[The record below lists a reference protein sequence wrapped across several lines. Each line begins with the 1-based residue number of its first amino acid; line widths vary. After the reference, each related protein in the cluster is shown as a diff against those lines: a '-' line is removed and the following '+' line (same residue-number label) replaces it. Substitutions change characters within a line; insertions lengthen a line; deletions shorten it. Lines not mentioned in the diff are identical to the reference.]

1 MTYFEPCELF
11 WTWGSYFV
19 LFSDLWRSQPVDWVR
34 NKSKN
39 WSVWERRGKSS
50 RQWEW
55 WILFYKSR
63 VNYGLLAER
72 PVCAFCPWKDYLGCQ
87 GQPLRLFTDS
97 PESAEF
103 IQRILLLNQCSFVP
117 QGYLARSGDILI
129 VTVGSVCGILA
140 SRMPEARDSLNLLQS
155 TGQILTAKEDPASN
169 INHQNPTVE
178 YVGSPCLVL
187 SHCPNASALG
197 QLCTISLIRIS
208 HCILCLY

>member
-1 MTYFEPCELF
+1 MCILPLKRLPGVSRATVEVVYRFPRKRRV
-11 WTWGSYFV
+11 YPKNIA
-19 LFSDLWRSQPVDWVR
+19 SQ
-34 NKSKN
+34 
-39 WSVWERRGKSS
+39 SV
-50 RQWEW
+50 Q
-55 WILFYKSR
+55 
-63 VNYGLLAER
+63 
-72 PVCAFCPWKDYLGCQ
+72 FCPPGVFGKV
-87 GQPLRLFTDS
+87 R
-97 PESAEF
+97 
-103 IQRILLLNQCSFVP
+103 
-117 QGYLARSGDILI
+117 DILI

-197 QLCTISLIRIS
+197 QLCTISRIRIS